1 VFEDFCFGYL
11 QSSSLPS
18 MSPPRHLPRRPS
30 RGRPTTW
37 PCPRLSRPSIGSLV
51 STTSP
56 RGAPLRVAC
65 RPWVTT
71 RAADSARRCITASGG
86 PSLCSHPTTTWIWSG
101 SARGI
106 AFLTKMK
113 LPWPKSRGLTRPPR
127 AQARCWR
134 PPLKQRSFRLRHR
147 PRPGQIS
154 PRVETKP
161 RARLLLRATPD
172 SAGAV
177 YFQCVCVFCGR
188 RGPNTLSS

>member
-1 VFEDFCFGYL
+1 VFEDFYFGCL
-11 QSSSLPS
+11 QRSSLPS

-37 PCPRLSRPSIGSLV
+37 PCLRLSRPSAGSLV

-71 RAADSARRCITASGG
+71 HAADSTRRCITASGG
-86 PSLCSHPTTTWIWSG
+86 PSPCSLPTTTWIWSG

-134 PPLKQRSFRLRHR
+134 PPSKQRSFRL
-147 PRPGQIS
+147 
-154 PRVETKP
+154 
-161 RARLLLRATPD
+161 
-172 SAGAV
+172 AV
-177 YFQCVCVFCGR
+177 VRGRGRSR
-188 RGPNTLSS
+188 RG

>member
-1 VFEDFCFGYL
+1 
-11 QSSSLPS
+11 

-37 PCPRLSRPSIGSLV
+37 PCPRPSRPSVGSLV
-51 STTSP
+51 WTTSP
-56 RGAPLRVAC
+56 REAPLRVAY

-71 RAADSARRCITASGG
+71 HAAHSARRCTTTSGG
-86 PSLCSHPTTTWIWSG
+86 PSPCLLPTMTWIWSG

-106 AFLTKMK
+106 AFPTKMK
-113 LPWPKSRGLTRPPR
+113 LPSPKSRGLTRPPR

-134 PPLKQRSFRLRHR
+134 PPSKQRSSRSRRR
-147 PRPGQIS
+147 PRPGRIS
-154 PRVETKP
+154 PRVGTKP

-177 YFQCVCVFCGR
+177 YFECICVFCGR
-188 RGPNTLSS
+188 RGPNTLLS